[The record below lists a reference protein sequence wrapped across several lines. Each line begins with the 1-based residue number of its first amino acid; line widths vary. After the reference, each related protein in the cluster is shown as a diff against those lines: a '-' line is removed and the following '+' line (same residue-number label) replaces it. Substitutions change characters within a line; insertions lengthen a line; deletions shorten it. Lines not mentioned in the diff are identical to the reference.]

1 MWDVKLVEF
10 SENRIR
16 LVSIYMYVILFFDII
31 I

>member
-10 SENRIR
+10 GENRIY